1 MIDGDS
7 AEFDPKDASCMHQAL
22 AQARLAIDAGEVP
35 VGAIVVW
42 QGQIIG
48 KGYNRREQLQTPTA
62 HAEILAIEAAAHVL
76 GSWRLSEC
84 ELYVTLEPCIMCV
97 GAILQAR
104 IQRLVFGCLDP
115 KAGAVKSLYRLC
127 EDSRLN
133 HQLAVTAEVLG
144 QECAALL
151 ASFFG
156 DLRKKKKRARIAER
170 WPSPVEGA

>member
-1 MIDGDS
+1 MNGYS
-7 AEFDPKDASCMHQAL
+7 LKFDQKDASYMKEAL
-22 AQARLAIDAGEVP
+22 AQARLAVDAGEVP
-35 VGAIVVW
+35 VGAIVVR

-48 KGYNRREQLQTPTA
+48 KGYNRREELQTPTA
-62 HAEILAIEAAAHVL
+62 HAEILAIEDAAQML

-84 ELYVTLEPCIMCV
+84 ELYGTLEPCIMCV

-115 KAGAVKSLYRLC
+115 KAGAVESLYRLC

-133 HQLAVTAEVLG
+133 HRLPVTGGVLG
-144 QECAALL
+144 QKCAELL
-151 ASFFG
+151 ANFFD
-156 DLRKKKKRARIAER
+156 DLRRKKKQARIAER

>member
-7 AEFDPKDASCMHQAL
+7 TEFDPKDASCMQQAL
-22 AQARLAIDAGEVP
+22 AQARLAVDAGEVP

-42 QGQIIG
+42 RGQIIG
-48 KGYNRREQLQTPTA
+48 TGYNRREELQTPTA
-62 HAEILAIEAAAHVL
+62 HAEILAIEAAAHAL

-104 IQRLVFGCLDP
+104 IQWLVFGCLDP

-133 HQLAVTAEVLG
+133 HQLAVTGGVLG
-144 QECAALL
+144 QECAMLL
-151 ASFFG
+151 ANFFG
-156 DLRKKKKRARIAER
+156 DLREEKKRTRIAER
-170 WPSPVEGA
+170 WSEPG